1 MLTWIAQISI
11 LSLIII
17 FLVHHI
23 FIYFKTTLTVPNV
36 KDLVDRPNKQYEEIF
51 KTLALKSL
59 EEQTTSSNMKEEL
72 KNFLNQQQ
80 QQQQQNNST
89 NKNVFS
95 KYS

>member
-36 KDLVDRPNKQYEEIF
+36 KDLVDKPHKQYEEIF

-72 KNFLNQQQ
+72 KHFLNQQQ
-80 QQQQQNNST
+80 QDQNNST
-89 NKNVFS
+89 SKNVFS